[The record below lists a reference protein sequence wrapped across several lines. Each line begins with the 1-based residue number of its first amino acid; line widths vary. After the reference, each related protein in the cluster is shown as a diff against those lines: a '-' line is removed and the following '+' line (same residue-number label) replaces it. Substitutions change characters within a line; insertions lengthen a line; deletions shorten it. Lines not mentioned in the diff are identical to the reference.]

1 MKKII
6 LPVLGIIVL
15 GILLTQVNLQ
25 EVLNQLQK
33 ARPEFLLAAAILSFV
48 TAFVKSLKWKQIVEA
63 TGHKISNVKAFKA
76 FSIGFALSL
85 ASPGRIGD
93 FARALFI
100 KDRKRGL
107 ASGLATV
114 VIDRIIDIILLF
126 CLAAIGLLVIAEKF
140 QNQGFEIAILAAILL
155 SIALSVMLFSREKAR
170 IVLKPFFR
178 LIIPE
183 RFKGRAKSFF
193 NEFYKALKS
202 FAKNKEKVAKS
213 IILGLL
219 SWALTIAFA
228 LLIAQ
233 GVQLNADLIFI
244 AACIPILLIVET
256 IPISIAGIGTR
267 DATAVFLFS
276 FAGIS
281 PEKSISFSL
290 LFLFFGYLIL
300 GFFGAVL
307 SFKEKIRA

>member
-1 MKKII
+1 MKCLTIW
-6 LPVLGIIVL
+6 LQVLQSQSLGFGI
-15 GILLTQVNLQ
+15 
-25 EVLNQLQK
+25 
-33 ARPEFLLAAAILSFV
+33 EFL
-48 TAFVKSLKWKQIVEA
+48 
-63 TGHKISNVKAFKA
+63 
-76 FSIGFALSL
+76 
-85 ASPGRIGD
+85 P
-93 FARALFI
+93 
-100 KDRKRGL
+100 
-107 ASGLATV
+107 
-114 VIDRIIDIILLF
+114 
-126 CLAAIGLLVIAEKF
+126 
-140 QNQGFEIAILAAILL
+140 AILL

-183 RFKGRAKSFF
+183 RFKGRAKLFF

-219 SWALTIAFA
+219 SWGLTIAFA

-233 GVQLNADLIFI
+233 GVELNDDLIFI